1 MSESCMIVAEIGQT
15 HEGSL
20 GNALA
25 FIDAV
30 ARTQAGGVK
39 FQCHDGDLN
48 TTWRPGVEHPQD
60 RTRQD
65 YWKRTGFTADQWWQL
80 RWRARKRGLQFGMSA
95 FSDEAYDLC
104 YKLDLDFLKIPL
116 GKSVAVLPRFLC
128 DIYASWNFE
137 DSPPEEIEDISWIQ
151 CVPLYPTPPSRLG
164 VNRVGTDICVGL
176 SSHCP
181 EIGPSIEAIKT
192 GKCKYLEHHVMWTR
206 DQFGPDVKSSI
217 TIDELAELVKA
228 VRAI

>member
-1 MSESCMIVAEIGQT
+1 MSECLIVAEIGQT

-30 ARTQAGGVK
+30 ARTQADGVK
-39 FQCHDGDLN
+39 FQCHDGDTN
-48 TTWRPGVEHPQD
+48 TKWRAGVQHPQD
-60 RTRQD
+60 KTRQD
-65 YWKRTGFTADQWWQL
+65 YWKRTGFSADEWWQL
-80 RWRARKRGLQFGMSA
+80 RWRAHRRGLNFGMSA
-95 FSDEAYDLC
+95 FSEEAYDLC
-104 YKLDLDFLKIPL
+104 YKLDPDFLKVPL
-116 GKSVAVLPRFLC
+116 GKSVEGLDSCFYGE
-128 DIYASWNFE
+128 IYASWNFE
-137 DSPPEEIEDISWIQ
+137 VSPPEEVENISWIQ

-164 VNRVGTDICVGL
+164 VKHVGTDICVGL

-181 EIGPSIEAIKT
+181 EIGPSVEAAKQ
-192 GKCKYLEHHVMWTR
+192 GAKYIEHHVMWTR